1 MVLKL
6 IKYTNAAIIKLRN
19 KRVSIH
25 TVSPNQ
31 FLFTSLQLS
40 KDFTPRCVHNVYKG
54 KVVETRSFLTYK
66 GAVALYAAL
75 EKQLAEIN
83 FKEGNVETTK
93 LGNQTGDFG
102 FENHHC
108 EYFKYSDHILVLN
121 CDDTLTRVDRE
132 DIRNWHE
139 L

>member
-1 MVLKL
+1 MILKL
-6 IKYTNAAIIKLRN
+6 FKYTNATIIKLLN

-54 KVVETRSFLTYK
+54 KVVETRSFLTYR
-66 GAVALYAAL
+66 GAVALYKAL
-75 EKQLAEIN
+75 ELQLSEIN
-83 FKEGNVETTK
+83 LKERIVETTK
-93 LGNQTGDFG
+93 LGNQSGDFG
-102 FENHHC
+102 FENHLV
-108 EYFKYSDHILVLN
+108 EYFKYHDHILVLN